1 MKARSKKAHLS
12 ALNESV
18 FHHCTKSQHIIR
30 MIGKIVHS
38 MKNRKPA
45 DVWKPKMIVKTALNE
60 VVVHTLAKLDNVKP
74 FHHLPPLKK
83 KRKGTFLLRAFV
95 PGGWVRL
102 QAQAGYLKPSTYG
115 MNYIPCENQVNYDSS
130 LVFWLNNIRRVKKN
144 KTFHR
149 SLPFGLT

>member
-60 VVVHTLAKLDNVKP
+60 VVVHTLTNLDNV
-74 FHHLPPLKK
+74 
-83 KRKGTFLLRAFV
+83 
-95 PGGWVRL
+95 
-102 QAQAGYLKPSTYG
+102 
-115 MNYIPCENQVNYDSS
+115 
-130 LVFWLNNIRRVKKN
+130 
-144 KTFHR
+144 
-149 SLPFGLT
+149 